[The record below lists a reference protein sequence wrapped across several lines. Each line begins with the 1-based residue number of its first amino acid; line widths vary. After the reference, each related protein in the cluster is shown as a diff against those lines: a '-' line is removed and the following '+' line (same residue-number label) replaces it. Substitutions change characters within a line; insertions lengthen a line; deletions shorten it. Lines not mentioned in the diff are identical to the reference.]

1 MIPKVIFKRI
11 LTAASLKLFNTE
23 GKCEKVFFH
32 HGRGRARSP
41 ALSKR
46 SYNGGL
52 RENFFG
58 SINK

>member
-1 MIPKVIFKRI
+1 MIPKVILKRI
-11 LTAASLKLFNTE
+11 LTAASVKLF
-23 GKCEKVFFH
+23 FH
-32 HGRGRARSP
+32 NGGGRARSS

-52 RENFFG
+52 WENFFG